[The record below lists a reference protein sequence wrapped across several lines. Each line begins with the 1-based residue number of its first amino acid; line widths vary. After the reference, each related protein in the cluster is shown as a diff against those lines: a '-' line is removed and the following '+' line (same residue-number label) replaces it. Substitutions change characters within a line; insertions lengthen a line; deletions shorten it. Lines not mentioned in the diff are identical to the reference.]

1 MGSVYHADR
10 VFAVDPV
17 RSASSARPPSLGGI
31 GYAAVEEYPLDTNS
45 AGFSFG
51 GGGEGFRGAGMRSI
65 GEHPHVSFRCS
76 VHCSPHTTLSPSIE
90 GVKVDY
96 STMIVFGQPSFRHR
110 VWFTRGQVR
119 NITKRLRI
127 IPTRSLHFSVSRQSP
142 CFSLWRSHCAG
153 LHCWNGRHAKAG
165 VSQTT

>member
-10 VFAVDPV
+10 VFVVDPV

-31 GYAAVEEYPLDTNS
+31 GYAAVEEYPLDNT
-45 AGFSFG
+45 GFSFAG
-51 GGGEGFRGAGMRSI
+51 DNGLFRGIGMRSI
-65 GEHPHVSFRCS
+65 GEHPHASFRCS
-76 VHCSPHTTLSPSIE
+76 VHCSTHTTLSPSTE

-96 STMIVFGQPSFRHR
+96 STTSTPNGPSFRHR

-127 IPTRSLHFSVSRQSP
+127 IPARSLHFSVFRPSP
-142 CFSLWRSHCAG
+142 FFSIWRSHCAG
-153 LHCWNGRHAKAG
+153 LHCWNGRRAKAG
-165 VSQTT
+165 ASQTT